1 MKSKKTVRLAI
12 IGTGGMANGH
22 AARFSA
28 IEGSQVVA
36 CCDIVP
42 GRAKAFA
49 EKHKIPAAYEDAEE
63 MLKKEELDGV
73 SIVTPDRA
81 HAAAAF
87 QAIQHG
93 VNVMCE
99 KPLADNLKDAR
110 RMKDAASRKK
120 LITAVNFSYRNN
132 PATQKAAEIVASGAL
147 GKIIH
152 VEGAYLQSWLAA
164 KFWGDWRKADN
175 LLWRLST
182 KHGSAGVLGDIGVH
196 LYDLASF
203 VAGDFASVSCLLK
216 TFDKGVKKIGKYVL
230 DANDSAIATIRFQ
243 NGAIGTLHT
252 TRWAT
257 GHANTVSL
265 RVYGDKGA
273 LDLNLDRPAPETLR
287 VCLGEDIETRI
298 WMPVKCPPV
307 PDMYQRF
314 VTALQTGK
322 QGQTSFEG
330 GARVQS
336 YLHAA
341 AVSDQ
346 KGSAF
351 IGV

>member
-1 MKSKKTVRLAI
+1 L
-12 IGTGGMANGH
+12 
-22 AARFSA
+22 
-28 IEGSQVVA
+28 VA

-49 EKHKIPAAYEDAEE
+49 DKHKIPAFYENALE
-63 MLKKEELDGV
+63 MLKKEKLDGV
-73 SIVTPDRA
+73 SVVTPDRA
-81 HAAAAF
+81 HAEAALT
-87 QAIQHG
+87 AIARG
-93 VNVMCE
+93 INVMCE
-99 KPLADNLKDAR
+99 KPLADTLKDAR
-110 RMKDAASRKK
+110 HMAAAARRKK

-132 PATQKAAEIVASGAL
+132 PATQKAAELVASGAL

-152 VEGAYLQSWLAA
+152 VEGAYLQSWLSAS
-164 KFWGDWRKADN
+164 FWGNWRTSDA

-182 KHGSAGVLGDIGVH
+182 KHGSSGVLGDLGVH
-196 LYDLASF
+196 LFDLACF
-203 VAGDFASVSCLLK
+203 VAGEFASVSCVLK

-230 DANDSAIATIRFQ
+230 DANDSAVATVRFR
-243 NGAIGTLHT
+243 NGAVGTLHT

-257 GHANTVSL
+257 GHGNTVSL

-273 LDLNLDRPAPETLR
+273 LDLNLDRPAPESLR
-287 VCLGEDIETRI
+287 VCLGEDIQSRI

-330 GARVQS
+330 GTRIQS
-336 YLHAA
+336 YLNAA
-341 AVSDQ
+341 AVSDK
-346 KGSAF
+346 KGNRF
-351 IGV
+351 IAV

>member
-1 MKSKKTVRLAI
+1 MKSKKTVRIAI

-22 AARFSA
+22 AGRFSV
-28 IEGSQVVA
+28 IEGCQLAA

-49 EKHKIPAAYEDAEE
+49 EKHKIPAAYEDPGE
-63 MLKKEELDGV
+63 MFRNEQLDGV
-73 SIVTPDRA
+73 SVVTPDRA
-81 HAAAAF
+81 HAAAVLL
-87 QAIQHG
+87 AIKHG
-93 VNVMCE
+93 LNVMCE
-99 KPLADNLKDAR
+99 KPLADNLKDAL
-110 RMKDAASRKK
+110 RMKDAAGRKK

-132 PATQKAAEIVASGAL
+132 PATQKAAEMVASGAL
-147 GKIIH
+147 GRVIH
-152 VEGAYLQSWLAA
+152 VEGSYLQSWLVG
-164 KFWGDWRKADN
+164 KFWGNWRTSEN
-175 LLWRLST
+175 WLWRLST
-182 KHGSAGVLGDIGVH
+182 RHGSAGVLGDIGVH

-203 VAGDFASVSCLLK
+203 VAGEFASVSCVLK

-230 DANDSAIATIRFQ
+230 DANDSALATVRFR
-243 NGAIGTLHT
+243 NGAVGTLHT
-252 TRWAT
+252 SRWAT
-257 GHANTVSL
+257 GHANTVAL

-322 QGQTSFEG
+322 QGQTSFAG
-330 GARVQS
+330 GVRIQS

-341 AVSDQ
+341 ALSD
-346 KGSAF
+346 KRSNAF
-351 IGV
+351 IAV